1 MAIEITFKV
10 ERETKNTVRFEE
22 VLNADEPPK
31 IGTLYIQKW
40 ALGGLDLAKGLI
52 VKIEAA

>member
-1 MAIEITFKV
+1 MVVEVTFKM

-22 VLNADEPPK
+22 LLKAGEPPK

-40 ALGGLDLAKGLI
+40 ALNRLDLTKDLQVTI
-52 VKIEAA
+52 VEA

>member
-1 MAIEITFKV
+1 MAIEMTFKV

-22 VLNADEPPK
+22 VLNAGEPPK

-40 ALGGLDLAKGLI
+40 ALSGLDLAKGLI
-52 VKIEAA
+52 VKIEEA